1 MEIMNTFWALVPA
14 IIAIIVA
21 LLTKEVYASLFL
33 GILLGALLIADFNIL
48 EGFTNI
54 FKLFSQG
61 IGFDIN
67 NPANSDSYNFTIV
80 IFLILLGILVVLVNK
95 SGGSHAFG
103 IWSSDKIKTK
113 KGVLGAT
120 IGLGVLISVDDY
132 FNNLTVSS
140 VMTPVTDRH
149 HISRVKLAYFVCSV
163 AAPICII
170 CPLSSWAVTVSGVIS
185 TEGLNGFSTFLKTI
199 PYNLYAILTITMLI
213 LFAVTGFDFGKMK
226 KIERSANDGNDISL
240 SKDLDG
246 DVLAKLNP
254 SNKGKT
260 IDLIIPIIVLI
271 VTSILFMLYT
281 GGLFNGSHT
290 ILEAFGECASGISL
304 CCGALVAIVACGIL
318 YLPRKVMKVKEFTSC
333 FVEGFRSMAPAI
345 MILVLAWTLNCVC
358 QNLGINVFV
367 DNVVSKSGM
376 PLALIPAIFFLFA
389 LGLAYATGTSWGTFS
404 ILIPLVISILSI
416 EPSLTVLGIAAVL
429 SGSVCGD
436 HISLISDTTIL
447 ASTGSKCDHV
457 MHVSAQL
464 PYCLIPAG
472 VSLIGFLL
480 GGFVNNIYL
489 ILGVSFALTILSFFL
504 INILSK
510 KKESNEETNNSEL
523 KEHEE

>member
-14 IIAIIVA
+14 ILAIVIA
-21 LLTKEVYASLFL
+21 LLTKEVYASLFI
-33 GILLGALLIADFNIL
+33 GILLGAFLIADFNIL
-48 EGFTNI
+48 DGFTNI

-61 IGFDIN
+61 IGFDTN
-67 NPANSDSYNFTIV
+67 DPASSDPYNFTIV
-80 IFLILLGILVVLVNK
+80 VFLVLLGILVVLVNK

-103 IWSSDKIKTK
+103 IWSSGKIKTK

-120 IGLGVLISVDDY
+120 IGLGALISVDDY

-140 VMTPVTDRH
+140 VMVPVTDRH
-149 HISRVKLAYFVCSV
+149 NISRVKLAYFVSSV

-185 TEGLNGFSTFLKTI
+185 NQGMNGFGTFLQTI
-199 PYNLYAILTITMLI
+199 PYNLYAIFTIVMLV
-213 LFAVTGFDFGKMK
+213 LFAITGYDFGKMK
-226 KIERSANDGNDISL
+226 KIELSANSGNDISL
-240 SKDLDG
+240 SKENDG
-246 DVLAKLNP
+246 DVLSKLKP
-254 SNKGKT
+254 SQKGKT
-260 IDLIIPIIVLI
+260 IDLIIPVVTLIIS
-271 VTSILFMLYT
+271 SILFMLYT
-281 GGLFNGSHT
+281 GGLFNGTHT

-304 CCGALVAIVACGIL
+304 CCGALIAIIVCGIM
-318 YLPRKVMKVKEFTSC
+318 YLPRKVMSIKEFTSC

-367 DNVVSKSGM
+367 DNVVSRSGM
-376 PLALIPAIFFLFA
+376 PLALIPALFFLFA

-404 ILIPLVISILSI
+404 ILIPLVISILATD
-416 EPSLTVLGIAAVL
+416 PTLTIIGIAAVL

-436 HISLISDTTIL
+436 HVSLISDTTIL

-457 MHVSAQL
+457 MHVQAQM
-464 PYCLIPAG
+464 PYCFLVAG
-472 VSLIGFLL
+472 VSFIGFLL
-480 GGFVNNIYL
+480 GGFIKNVYIMLIVALLLL
-489 ILGVSFALTILSFFL
+489 ILLFFL

-510 KKESNEETNNSEL
+510 KKEEPKNE
-523 KEHEE
+523 

>member
-1 MEIMNTFWALVPA
+1 MEIMNTFWALIPA
-14 IIAIIVA
+14 ILAIIVA

-33 GILLGALLIADFNIL
+33 GILLGALLIADFNVL
-48 EGFTNI
+48 DGFTNI

-67 NPANSDSYNFTIV
+67 NPANSDSYNFTII

-103 IWSSDKIKTK
+103 LWSSEKIKTR

-149 HISRVKLAYFVCSV
+149 NISRVKLAYFVCSV
-163 AAPICII
+163 AAPICIL

-185 TEGLNGFSTFLKTI
+185 TEGLNGFATFLKTI
-199 PYNLYAILTITMLI
+199 PFNLYAILTITMLV
-213 LFAVTGFDFGKMK
+213 LFAITGFDFGKMK
-226 KIERSANDGNDISL
+226 KIEKSANSGNDISL
-240 SKDLDG
+240 SRDIEG
-246 DVLAKLNP
+246 DVLSKLKP
-254 SNKGKT
+254 SQKGKT
-260 IDLIIPIIVLI
+260 IDLLIPVIVLI
-271 VTSILFMLYT
+271 ITSIFFMLYT
-281 GGLFNGSHT
+281 GGLFDGSHT
-290 ILEAFGECASGISL
+290 ILEAFGLCASGISL
-304 CCGALVAIVACGIL
+304 CCGALVAIVTCGIM
-318 YLPRKVMKVKEFTSC
+318 YLPRKIMTIKEYTDC

-367 DNVVSKSGM
+367 DKVVSRSGM

-404 ILIPLVISILSI
+404 ILIPLVISILN
-416 EPSLTVLGIAAVL
+416 EDPSLTVLGIAAVL

-464 PYCLIPAG
+464 PYCLIAAG
-472 VSLIGFLL
+472 VSFVGYLL
-480 GGFVNNIYL
+480 GGFINNIYI
-489 ILGVSFALTILSFFL
+489 ILGVSLSLLLIVFFF
-504 INILSK
+504 INFL
-510 KKESNEETNNSEL
+510 
-523 KEHEE
+523 

>member
-1 MEIMNTFWALVPA
+1 MEIMNTFWALIPA
-14 IIAIIVA
+14 IVAIIIA

-33 GILLGALLIADFNIL
+33 GIVLGAFLIADFNII

-54 FKLFSQG
+54 FRLFSQG

-67 NPANSDSYNFTIV
+67 NPENSDSYNFTIV

-95 SGGSHAFG
+95 SGGSHSFG
-103 IWSSDKIKTK
+103 VWSSGKIKTR

-120 IGLGVLISVDDY
+120 IGLGALISVDDY

-140 VMTPVTDRH
+140 VMVPVTDRH
-149 HISRVKLAYFVCSV
+149 NISRVKLAYFVSSV
-163 AAPICII
+163 AAPICIL

-185 TEGLNGFSTFLKTI
+185 SEGYNGFSMFLQTI
-199 PYNLYAILTITMLI
+199 PYNLYAMLTITMLI
-213 LFAVTGFDFGKMK
+213 LFAITGFDFGKMK
-226 KIERSANDGNDISL
+226 AIERSANNGNDISL
-240 SKDLDG
+240 ARDTEG
-246 DVLAKLNP
+246 DVLSKLKP
-254 SNKGKT
+254 SEKGRAL
-260 IDLIIPIIVLI
+260 DLLIPVIVLI
-271 VTSILFMLYT
+271 ITSILFMLYT
-281 GGLFNGSHT
+281 GGLFNGTHT
-290 ILEAFGECASGISL
+290 ILEAFGACESGISL
-304 CCGALVAIVACGIL
+304 CCGALMAIITCGIM
-318 YLPRKVMKVKEFTSC
+318 YLPRKIMTIKEFTDC

-367 DNVVSKSGM
+367 DNIVSRSGM

-404 ILIPLVISILSI
+404 ILIPLVISILSGN
-416 EPSLTVLGIAAVL
+416 ESLVLIGIAAVL

-457 MHVSAQL
+457 MHVNAQL
-464 PYCLIPAG
+464 PYCLIVAG
-472 VSLIGFLL
+472 ISFIGFLI
-480 GGFVNNIYL
+480 GGFITNIYL
-489 ILGVSFALTILSFFL
+489 ILGLSFVLLIISFFV

-510 KKESNEETNNSEL
+510 KKEEKKEIEKEEVL
-523 KEHEE
+523 

>member
-33 GILLGALLIADFNIL
+33 GILLGALLMADFNIL

-61 IGFDIN
+61 IGFDVN

-103 IWSSDKIKTK
+103 LWSSDKIRTR

-120 IGLGVLISVDDY
+120 IGLGALISVDDY

-140 VMTPVTDRH
+140 VMMPVTDRH
-149 HISRVKLAYFVCSV
+149 KISRVKLAYFVCSV

-185 TEGLNGFSTFLKTI
+185 SEGLNGFSVFLKTI
-199 PYNLYAILTITMLI
+199 PFNLYAILTITMLI
-213 LFAVTGFDFGKMK
+213 LFAITGYDYGKMK
-226 KIERSANDGNDISL
+226 KIERSANEGNDISI
-240 SKDLDG
+240 SRDLEG
-246 DVLAKLNP
+246 DVLAKLKP
-254 SNKGKT
+254 SSKGKT
-260 IDLIIPIIVLI
+260 MDLIIPVVVLI

-281 GGLFNGSHT
+281 GGLFNGTHT

-304 CCGALVAIVACGIL
+304 CCGALVAIVVCGIM
-318 YLPRKVMKVKEFTSC
+318 YLPRKIMTIKEFTDC

-345 MILVLAWTLNCVC
+345 MILVLAWTLNSVC

-367 DNVVSKSGM
+367 DNIVSKSGM

-404 ILIPLVISILSI
+404 ILIPLVISILTND
-416 EPSLTVLGIAAVL
+416 ETLCVLGIAAVL

-457 MHVSAQL
+457 MHVAAQL
-464 PYCLIPAG
+464 PYCLLAAG
-472 VSLIGFLL
+472 VSFLCYLIGGFIKNGYVMLVIAILL
-480 GGFVNNIYL
+480 L
-489 ILGVSFALTILSFFL
+489 IISFFL
-504 INILSK
+504 INIISK
-510 KKESNEETNNSEL
+510 RREKEEDKNESI
-523 KEHEE
+523 

>member
-14 IIAIIVA
+14 IIAIVIA
-21 LLTKEVYASLFL
+21 LLTKEVYASLFF
-33 GILLGALLIADFNIL
+33 GILLGALLMADFNIL
-48 EGFTNI
+48 EGFTNT

-67 NPANSDSYNFTIV
+67 NPANSDSYNFTII
-80 IFLILLGILVVLVNK
+80 IFLVLLGILVVLVNK

-103 IWSSDKIKTK
+103 IWSSNRIKTR

-120 IGLGVLISVDDY
+120 VGLGALISVDDY

-140 VMTPVTDRH
+140 VMVPVTDRH
-149 HISRVKLAYFVCSV
+149 KISRVKLAYFVSSV
-163 AAPICII
+163 AAPICIL

-185 TEGLNGFSTFLKTI
+185 NQGMNGFATFLQTI
-199 PYNLYAILTITMLI
+199 PFNLYAILTILMLI
-213 LFAVTGFDFGKMK
+213 LFSITGFDFGKMK
-226 KIERSANDGNDISL
+226 KIEKSANDGNDISL
-240 SKDLDG
+240 ARDIEG
-246 DVLAKLNP
+246 DVLSKLKP

-260 IDLIIPIIVLI
+260 IDLLIPIIVLI
-271 VTSILFMLYT
+271 ITSILFMLYT

-290 ILEAFGECASGISL
+290 ILEAFGTCASGISL
-304 CCGALVAIVACGIL
+304 CCGELLAIVTCAIM
-318 YLPRKVMKVKEFTSC
+318 YLPRKIMTIKEFTDC

-367 DNVVSKSGM
+367 DNVVSQSGL
-376 PLALIPAIFFLFA
+376 PLALIQAIFFLFA

-404 ILIPLVISILSI
+404 ILIPLVISILN
-416 EPSLTVLGIAAVL
+416 EDPSLTVLGIAAVL

-457 MHVSAQL
+457 MHVGAQM
-464 PYCLIPAG
+464 PYCLVAAG
-472 VSLIGFLL
+472 VSFVCYLIGGFIKNGYLMLGLAVVLL
-480 GGFVNNIYL
+480 I
-489 ILGVSFALTILSFFL
+489 ASFFL
-504 INILSK
+504 INILSNK
-510 KKESNEETNNSEL
+510 KD
-523 KEHEE
+523 